1 MYICTK
7 KMFVTCKYASFSVP
21 LQQNYRCMPTAIVL
35 SLTKY
40 SDTGSIAHLY
50 TAEQGRMQYAVYGN
64 KYKGV
69 LRPLSI
75 VEFTSAKRQNAPQQM
90 GSITSVSLSYTP
102 QLLSVDVQRQ
112 CVAMFIA
119 EILSTT
125 LRHPMSD
132 QPLFDWLCEVIKHLD
147 TDVDISNLHLYFLIE
162 YASHLGI
169 GIDDTEHPDWYQA
182 PTSRQERQQRLRAL
196 CLYYSEHIE
205 EFSTPKSLD
214 VLMEVFD

>member
-1 MYICTK
+1 
-7 KMFVTCKYASFSVP
+7 
-21 LQQNYRCMPTAIVL
+21 MPTAIIL

-40 SDTGSIAHLY
+40 SDTGSIVHLY

-64 KYKGV
+64 KLKGI

-75 VEFTSAKRQNAPQQM
+75 IDFTSTKRNNAPAQM
-90 GSITSVSLSYTP
+90 GTLSSATLLYTP
-102 QLLSVDVQRQ
+102 QRLSIDVQRQ
-112 CVAMFIA
+112 CVAMFMS
-119 EILSTT
+119 EVLVLT

-132 QPLFDWLCEVIKHLD
+132 QPLFDWLCEVIQHLD
-147 TDVDISNLHLYFLIE
+147 QDDNITNLHIQFLIE
-162 YASHLGI
+162 YANFLGI
-169 GIDDTEHPDWYQA
+169 GIDDTEYPEWFTM
-182 PTSRQERQQRLRAL
+182 PSSRTERQQRLRAL

>member
-1 MYICTK
+1 M
-7 KMFVTCKYASFSVP
+7 
-21 LQQNYRCMPTAIVL
+21 QQNYAIMPTAIVL

-40 SDTGSIAHLY
+40 SDTGSIVHLY

-64 KYKGV
+64 KYKGI

-75 VEFTSAKRQNAPQQM
+75 VEFTTTKRKNAPQQM
-90 GSITSVSLSYTP
+90 GSLSSASLLYTP
-102 QLLSVDVQRQ
+102 QLLAIDVRRQ

-132 QPLFDWLCEVIKHLD
+132 QPLFDWLCAVIQHLD
-147 TDVDISNLHLYFLIE
+147 TDADISNLHLHFLIE
-162 YASHLGI
+162 YATHLGI

-205 EFSTPKSLD
+205 EFTTPKSLD